1 MRNYSTFSDEE
12 LQKLA
17 VSGDPRAEEI
27 LTDRYIPM
35 VSACAQPYYLPGGER
50 ADLNQE
56 GMVGLLS
63 AIRKYREEENVPFRA
78 YAELCVRRRIFS
90 AIRNSSRQKH
100 DPLNSGVSLEE
111 TLTNPPRDSSTR
123 IVQDQR
129 RVPEEQVL
137 ARERA
142 QEFNRSF
149 LRRLSSF
156 EQEVLKYYLD
166 GFSYRAMAE
175 MTGRDEKAIDNAVQR
190 IRRKL
195 ARILPSGENSE
206 S

>member
-35 VSACAQPYYLPGGER
+35 VSACAQPYYLPGGDR

-63 AIRKYREEENVPFRA
+63 AIRKYREEENVPFKA

-111 TLTNPPRDSSTR
+111 TLTNPPRESTR

-166 GFSYRAMAE
+166 GFSYRTMAE
-175 MTGRDEKAIDNAVQR
+175 MTGKGEKAIDNAVQR

>member
-1 MRNYSTFSDEE
+1 MRKYYELSDEQ

-17 VSGDPRAEEI
+17 ASGDAAAEEE
-27 LTDRYIPM
+27 LTDRYTPLVNI
-35 VSACAQPYYLPGGER
+35 CAQPYYLPGGDR
-50 ADLNQE
+50 ADLTQE

-63 AIRKYREEENVPFRA
+63 AIRKYRQEENVPFRA
-78 YAELCVRRRIFS
+78 YAELCIRRRIFS
-90 AIRNSSRQKH
+90 AIRYSSRQKH
-100 DPLNSGVSLEE
+100 EPLNTGVSLEE
-111 TLTNPPRDSSTR
+111 SLLNPQRESSTR

-142 QEFNRSF
+142 QEFYREF

-156 EQEVLKYYLD
+156 EQEVLQLYLD
-166 GFSYRAMAE
+166 GFSYRAMAQI
-175 MTGRDEKAIDNAVQR
+175 TGREEKAIDNAVQR

-195 ARILPSGENSE
+195 ARILPFGENSE

>member
-1 MRNYSTFSDEE
+1 M
-12 LQKLA
+12 L
-17 VSGDPRAEEI
+17 
-27 LTDRYIPM
+27 
-35 VSACAQPYYLPGGER
+35 
-50 ADLNQE
+50 
-56 GMVGLLS
+56 
-63 AIRKYREEENVPFRA
+63 
-78 YAELCVRRRIFS
+78 
-90 AIRNSSRQKH
+90 
-100 DPLNSGVSLEE
+100 
-111 TLTNPPRDSSTR
+111 NPPRESSTR

-142 QEFNRSF
+142 QEFNREF

-156 EQEVLKYYLD
+156 EQEVLQLYLD
-166 GFSYRAMAE
+166 GFSYRTMAQ

-195 ARILPSGENSE
+195 ARILPFGENSE